1 MLIPNNPVQT
11 SPPPI
16 PPDGA
21 PAVIHRPAK
30 APVIMLTAIISTVV
44 VSALWLVGIAVFYYT
59 ISGKDPAF
67 AVKMI
72 VPPQANVGES
82 IYVEMEVTNPTDSL
96 LELDSIDLEDSLLD
110 GFKVSSVFPAP
121 TATYRVMNSTTY
133 SYSEALSAGETFRIS
148 FVLEAVKPGIWT
160 GDVDFCN
167 PSQDYVTSSATVRV
181 NAPGT
186 VATEA
191 SSAAGA
197 EQAPPFVLDIATPH
211 TVTLGENFTLRAS
224 VTNPTDSAMVLNC
237 IDLDETLSKGFEF
250 QSIEPAP
257 EEKLLDKGDPS
268 LIWAKSLAPE
278 ESFTALIELKAV
290 KEGVWTGD
298 LSFWDENSEDFVS
311 SSVTIRVK
319 PAPAAMPEAVESQ
332 PAKETIKPD

>member
-1 MLIPNNPVQT
+1 
-11 SPPPI
+11 
-16 PPDGA
+16 
-21 PAVIHRPAK
+21 
-30 APVIMLTAIISTVV
+30 MLTAIIPTVV

-59 ISGKDPAF
+59 ISGNDPAF

-72 VPPQANVGES
+72 VPPQANVGDS

-121 TATYRVMNSTTY
+121 TATYSVMNGTSYT
-133 SYSEALSAGETFRIS
+133 YSEALSAGETFKVS
-148 FVLEAVKPGIWT
+148 LVLEAVKPGIWT

-186 VATEA
+186 VATVGGSAEA
-191 SSAAGA
+191 A
-197 EQAPPFVLDIATPH
+197 EQAPPFALDIATPH

-224 VTNPTDSAMVLNC
+224 VSNPTDSSMVLDC
-237 IDLDETLSKGFEF
+237 IDLDETLTKGFEF
-250 QSIEPAP
+250 QRIEPAP
-257 EEKLLDKGDPS
+257 EGKLLDEGDPS
-268 LIWAKSLAPE
+268 LIWAKSLAPG
-278 ESFTALIELKAV
+278 ESFTASIGLKAV
-290 KEGVWTGD
+290 KAGIWTGD
-298 LSFWDENSEDFVS
+298 LSFWNENSQRYVS

-319 PAPAAMPEAVESQ
+319 PAPAAMPEAVGSQ
-332 PAKETIKPD
+332 PAKEAMDPD